1 MCPRSEP
8 LPTRVY
14 LPHHI
19 LRTQVCFTYTR
30 SINSEAVCWEIDN
43 LCFVFLHCR
52 CVCSPG
58 YVGDDCSVDYNDC
71 EEHRCQ
77 NGAQCVDELSGYS
90 CICPEGYR

>member
-1 MCPRSEP
+1 MEDVCAPGRSPCQHESTCLITSSGP
-8 LPTRVY
+8 KYVL
-14 LPHHI
+14 L
-19 LRTQVCFTYTR
+19 
-30 SINSEAVCWEIDN
+30 NSEAVCWEIDD
-43 LCFVFLHCR
+43 LYFVFLHCR

-77 NGAQCVDELSGYS
+77 NGAQCVDELNGYS